1 MYLLIQLCQ
10 QIHNLINQK
19 LEKIV
24 LELNQEDSKKRGHI
38 VELDQEIMN

>member
-24 LELNQEDSKKRGHI
+24 LELNQEDSKKRGLI
-38 VELDQEIMN
+38 VELDQEIMS